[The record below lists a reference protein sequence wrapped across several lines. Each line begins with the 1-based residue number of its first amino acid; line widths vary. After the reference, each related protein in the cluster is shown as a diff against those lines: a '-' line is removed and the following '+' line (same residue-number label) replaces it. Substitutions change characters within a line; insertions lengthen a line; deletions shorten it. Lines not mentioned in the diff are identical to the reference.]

1 MKQRRHQKGLSMAEL
16 MFAMTVMFV
25 VCSFVMSM
33 FITGLRQTAQA
44 SRNQDLESLTR
55 QKVGEFRVIE
65 FDQLDSQT
73 MSGSF
78 PAPHQSYRFEVAYR
92 ALPGEEMSDARV
104 VEVTVSHPE
113 YGRRNARTVR
123 ANVQKN
129 PGQAA
134 WEKFDCGACHSMP
147 AAGYPAGTGL
157 VSLAPIDVDNPSN
170 PRPIGP
176 GGITA
181 YIEQSIRDTNSFI
194 AYDDMGTMTDFYV
207 EGEPEFDPD
216 SSDEFVA
223 ANSMS
228 NEELQAL
235 AAWIADFQEP

>member
-1 MKQRRHQKGLSMAEL
+1 MRKRRWQSGLSMAEL

-44 SRNQDLESLTR
+44 SQNQDLESLTR
-55 QKVGEFRVIE
+55 QKVGEFRVVE
-65 FDQLDSQT
+65 FSQLDSMT

-78 PAPHQSYRFEVAYR
+78 PDPHQAYRFDVVYAPL
-92 ALPGEEMSDARV
+92 AGEDMSNARV
-104 VEVTVSHPE
+104 VDVTVTHPE

-123 ANVQKN
+123 ANVQEN
-129 PGQAA
+129 PGRVA

-147 AAGYPAGTGL
+147 AAGYPEGAAL
-157 VSLAPIDVDNPSN
+157 VSLAPIDVDDPSN

-176 GGITA
+176 GGITD
-181 YIEQSIRDTNSFI
+181 YIEQSVRDTNSFI

-235 AAWIADFQEP
+235 AAWISEFQDP